1 MIGGSGSID
10 TVSPAQEGIA
20 VPGGDGA
27 GYGKGCVACG
37 GGLGFCPVG
46 FLAAVGVVGQGVV
59 GFLFA
64 SDMDGE
70 SDYVVVPI
78 IIAGN
83 LNIAT
88 TPIAVAIGEI
98 SMKVIIECQGNS
110 CGAWLCSSVVK
121 FQTRPLLITSEVTG
135 VCQGKFTIL
144 QDAGIGQCVAYRGTD
159 LIRIRNIFGQHSS
172 TVVTCGGQTWQSL
185 INTCLT
191 NIFLLCY
198 QLQCFD

>member
-1 MIGGSGSID
+1 
-10 TVSPAQEGIA
+10 
-20 VPGGDGA
+20 
-27 GYGKGCVACG
+27 
-37 GGLGFCPVG
+37 
-46 FLAAVGVVGQGVV
+46 
-59 GFLFA
+59 
-64 SDMDGE
+64 MDGE

-83 LNIAT
+83 LDIAT

-135 VCQGKFTIL
+135 VCQGKFAIL

-159 LIRIRNIFGQHSS
+159 LILIRNIFGQQPS
-172 TVVTCGGQTWQSL
+172 TVVTYGGPTWQSL

-191 NIFLLCY
+191 NIFCY
-198 QLQCFD
+198 ATSSNVLIEGGAAGDGIAQCCAIQVCHRRGECCGTQCQHHNQCEQ